1 MTDKL
6 KFVPRADLIVRIP
19 FAIQFTGQAAPYVG
33 RSRHM
38 LPGGSWGY
46 PADRVPYE
54 VDEDSKDAARL
65 KTLVRR
71 DECLWPFDE
80 ATAAACGVK
89 FVAVEWVDGE
99 WVPTKQSAKLKK
111 VANEG

>member
-1 MTDKL
+1 MTNKL
-6 KFVPRADLIVRIP
+6 KFVPRADLIVRVP
-19 FAIQFTGQAAPYVG
+19 FAVQFTGQAAPYVG
-33 RSRHM
+33 RSRQM
-38 LPGGSWGY
+38 LPDGSWGY
-46 PADRVPYE
+46 PANREPYE

-65 KTLVRR
+65 RTLLRR
-71 DECLWPFDE
+71 DESLWPYDE